1 MNELNE
7 TWVKTF
13 TDINNH
19 VNSCNITMAHL
30 AYKLI
35 NQNEMEFRK
44 LCEYLEIS
52 RSKMSKLV
60 TVGRIVEEI
69 TDIALPK
76 SFSAI
81 YELKSVVE
89 NIDDFNEYLKDNHM
103 YLSNMSR
110 REVIDW
116 VYQYNNDDDEEDD
129 PNGTQDVEVADDF
142 ILEVSNSFIEDVVD
156 AKIKERFD
164 KDHIY
169 EDIVSIGVFLG
180 DLSVTDD
187 KQQELNEALLAVNRI
202 KELVV
207 CKED

>member
-13 TDINNH
+13 KDINNH

-81 YELKSVVE
+81 YELKSVIE
-89 NIDDFNEYLKDNHM
+89 NIKDFNEYLKDNNM

-116 VYQYNNDDDEEDD
+116 VYQYNNDEDEEDD